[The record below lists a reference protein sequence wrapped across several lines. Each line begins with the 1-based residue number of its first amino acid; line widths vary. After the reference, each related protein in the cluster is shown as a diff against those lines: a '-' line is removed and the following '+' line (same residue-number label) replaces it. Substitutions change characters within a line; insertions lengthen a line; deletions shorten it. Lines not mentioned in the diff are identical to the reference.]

1 MLLLRNGELEM
12 NIDNVLLCELL
23 LRSGELKVIVND
35 LFWHLI
41 DLCIDVEKL

>member
-1 MLLLRNGELEM
+1 MLIEIELNYMLLLRNSELEM

-35 LFWHLI
+35 LLAF
-41 DLCIDVEKL
+41 D

>member
-1 MLLLRNGELEM
+1 MLIEIELNYMLLLRNGELEM

-35 LFWHLI
+35 LLAF
-41 DLCIDVEKL
+41 D